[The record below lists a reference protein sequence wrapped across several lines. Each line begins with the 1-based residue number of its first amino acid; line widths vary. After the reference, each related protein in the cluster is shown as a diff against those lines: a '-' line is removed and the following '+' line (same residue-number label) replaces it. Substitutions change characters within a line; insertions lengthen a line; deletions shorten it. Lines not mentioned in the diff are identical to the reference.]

1 MSTKPPKKPRR
12 GGRVQVHLPNDLE
25 PTYSNF
31 ALITHSRSEI
41 VIDFAQILP
50 QVSRANVRQRIVL
63 TALNAKLLWRALGEH
78 LARFESMH
86 GEIVVPE
93 GTSLADQL
101 FRPHT
106 GENDDED
113 DES

>member
-1 MSTKPPKKPRR
+1 MSSKPPKKPRK
-12 GGRVQVHLPNDLE
+12 GGRVQVHLPADLE

-50 QVSRANVRQRIVL
+50 QVPRANVRQRVVL
-63 TALNAKLLWRALGEH
+63 TALNAKLLWRALGDH
-78 LARFESMH
+78 LSRFESMH

-106 GENDDED
+106 GENDVIVI
-113 DES
+113 

>member
-1 MSTKPPKKPRR
+1 MSSNPPKKPRR
-12 GGRVQVHLPNDLE
+12 GGRVQVHIPNDLE

-50 QVSRANVRQRIVL
+50 QVPRAKVRQRIVL
-63 TALNAKLLWRALGEH
+63 TALNAKLLLRALSEH
-78 LARFESMH
+78 LARFESVH
-86 GEIVVPE
+86 GEIVIPE

-106 GENDDED
+106 GDDDED

>member
-1 MSTKPPKKPRR
+1 MTSKPSKKPPT
-12 GGRVQVHLPNDLE
+12 GGRVQVHLPSDLE

-41 VIDFAQILP
+41 VLDFAQILP
-50 QVSRANVRQRIVL
+50 QVPRARVRQRIVL
-63 TALNAKLLWRALGEH
+63 TALNAKLLWRALGDH
-78 LARFESMH
+78 LARFETMH

-101 FRPHT
+101 FKPQT
-106 GENDDED
+106 ADDEEE

>member
-1 MSTKPPKKPRR
+1 MTSKPSKKPPP
-12 GGRVQVHLPNDLE
+12 GGRVQVHLPKDLE

-41 VIDFAQILP
+41 VLDFAQILP
-50 QVSRANVRQRIVL
+50 QVPQARVRQRIVL
-63 TALNAKLLWRALGEH
+63 TALNAKLLWRALGDH
-78 LARFESMH
+78 LARFETMH

-101 FRPHT
+101 FKPHT
-106 GENDDED
+106 ADDDEE

>member
-1 MSTKPPKKPRR
+1 MPSNPPKKPPA
-12 GGRVQVHLPNDLE
+12 GGRVQVHMPSDLE

-50 QVSRANVRQRIVL
+50 QVPQARVRQRIVL
-63 TALNAKLLWRALGEH
+63 TALNAKLLWRALGEN
-78 LARFESMH
+78 LARFEAMH

-106 GENDDED
+106 SDSDED
-113 DES
+113 EES